1 MRTFIA
7 VNFDDGIKEK
17 ILEVRNRLK
26 SVFLL
31 QRVKWEEK
39 SKFHITL
46 QFLGETDEN
55 KAAEIISALENISTG
70 FDKIFIAAEN
80 VDAFPN
86 MFRAKVLFLGLKDV
100 DGRLTQLAKEVSD
113 RLIDLGFSPDK
124 KFHSHIT
131 LGRVKEFG
139 KINDAEHLKSI
150 RSDYQCEVKSFEFM
164 KSTLKPSGS
173 EYEVIRSF
181 PLK

>member
-1 MRTFIA
+1 MRTFVA

-17 ILEVRNRLK
+17 IFEVRNRLK
-26 SVFLL
+26 SVFPL

-46 QFLGETDEN
+46 QFLGDTDEN
-55 KAAEIISALENISTG
+55 KAAEIISSLEKISTG
-70 FDKIFIAAEN
+70 FDKISITAEN

-86 MFRAKVLFLGLKDV
+86 MFRAKVLFLGLKDT
-100 DGRLTQLAKEVSD
+100 DGRLAYLAKEVSD
-113 RLIDLGFSPDK
+113 SLIDSGFSPDK

-139 KINDAEHLKSI
+139 KIPDAEKLKTI
-150 RSDYQCEVKSFEFM
+150 RSDFQCEVKSFEFM